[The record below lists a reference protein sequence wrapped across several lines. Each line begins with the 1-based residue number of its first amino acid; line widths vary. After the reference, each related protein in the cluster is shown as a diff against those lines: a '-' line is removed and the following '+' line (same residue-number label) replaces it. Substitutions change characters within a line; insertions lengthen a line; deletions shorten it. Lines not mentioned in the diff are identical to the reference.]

1 MAKNTKTAPKNTEK
15 QANKKKTEKANQESP
30 SPHASKGQAI
40 WVVSAAQLAKK
51 RAGQGQKP
59 TKEHGR
65 SSDDPEDEA
74 YQHDWKK
81 KQARSIIDSLLLK
94 GHPWV
99 TKGWFQ
105 LRVSSVT
112 FYFPRLILS

>member
-30 SPHASKGQAI
+30 SPYASKGQAI
-40 WVVSAAQLAKK
+40 RAVSAAQLAKE

-65 SSDDPEDEA
+65 SSDDPEDDVSEGTS
-74 YQHDWKK
+74 HKVVLKSNLGSKK
-81 KQARSIIDSLLLK
+81 GREMRTKVRHLLGFNTDTDTVPK
-94 GHPWV
+94 V
-99 TKGWFQ
+99 
-105 LRVSSVT
+105 
-112 FYFPRLILS
+112 I